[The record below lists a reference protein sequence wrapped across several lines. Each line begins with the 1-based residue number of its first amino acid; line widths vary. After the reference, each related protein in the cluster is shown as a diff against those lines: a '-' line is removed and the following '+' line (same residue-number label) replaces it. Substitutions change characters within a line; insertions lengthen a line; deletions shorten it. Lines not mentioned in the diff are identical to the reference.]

1 MVLTLSGSA
10 LAMGPLPA
18 RAPVISQRFPK
29 GRPPGYRGDS
39 RCGPASVA
47 MVARGF
53 HRRPN
58 LSDAALIET
67 LDRLDDGLV
76 NHATTPAGI
85 LRMTSSLQLR
95 ARVHSGFDGVWLR
108 RALRRGELVVAL
120 GRPRFLPPSEA
131 HTGGHFVS
139 IVGLTR
145 KGQFIINDPYRRTSR
160 YGTQYRVPEET
171 LASFIRHK
179 PNGQLFA
186 IQPGPHAPTA
196 ALKPKP
202 RIRHV

>member
-1 MVLTLSGSA
+1 VRLLSVISLLLVSATA

-18 RAPVISQRFPK
+18 RAPLISQRFPK
-29 GRPPGYRGDS
+29 GRAPGYQGDS

-58 LSDAALIET
+58 LSDAALIES

-85 LRMTSSLQLR
+85 LRMAESLRLH
-95 ARVHSGFDGVWLR
+95 ARVHPGFDDRWLR
-108 RALRRGELVVAL
+108 TALRRGELVVAL

-139 IVGLTR
+139 IVGLTPQGR
-145 KGQFIINDPYRRTSR
+145 FIVNDPYRQTSR
-160 YGTQYRVPEET
+160 QGGQYRVPAKT

-179 PNGQLFA
+179 PNGRLFA
-186 IQPGPHAPTA
+186 IS
-196 ALKPKP
+196 P
-202 RIRHV
+202 RTKRS